1 MKKKKG
7 FTLVELLAV
16 IAILAI
22 LVIIALPN
30 VINMYNNARKN
41 SFLTEAKSV
50 FKESANKYM
59 SGSLGEA
66 NSSTHIYCRSNTDSL
81 NPLDLSGRKINYYIK
96 TDSSGNVNAIVIWD
110 EDRYVA
116 KKGTKLEAESLDDAL
131 TITNDI
137 KNATCGDI
145 LEKTGLEKKI
155 DYSKIVLTL
164 GNTQTKILTM
174 TLDTSNQD
182 VGEVKYKVYIKHPDK
197 TIELTSSDYTNK
209 YYLEYNDFTYMDS
222 YIGFEVTAIVNGKEI
237 SKKSIGPACFVAGT
251 KVKTETGFKNIEDIK
266 IGDYVY
272 SFNLDA
278 NSLELKK
285 VTNSIISQTLETY
298 IMTIGN
304 KTFEVTPRHQLYI
317 IDKGWTRA
325 YDVKIGDKMLDVNGK
340 EIIINNI
347 VNKKYGTPIKTYNL
361 TIEGN
366 NNYFVTDIQV
376 LVHNAGSGTWSYD
389 DIELLK

>member
-1 MKKKKG
+1 M
-7 FTLVELLAV
+7 
-16 IAILAI
+16 
-22 LVIIALPN
+22 P
-30 VINMYNNARKN
+30 
-41 SFLTEAKSV
+41 
-50 FKESANKYM
+50 
-59 SGSLGEA
+59 
-66 NSSTHIYCRSNTDSL
+66 SSR
-81 NPLDLSGRKINYYIK
+81 
-96 TDSSGNVNAIVIWD
+96 
-110 EDRYVA
+110 E
-116 KKGTKLEAESLDDAL
+116 
-131 TITNDI
+131 
-137 KNATCGDI
+137 
-145 LEKTGLEKKI
+145 KI
-155 DYSKIVLTL
+155 DYSKIKLTL
-164 GNTQTKILTM
+164 GNTTTKILTM

-222 YIGFEVTAIVNGKEI
+222 YAGFEVTAIVNGKEI

-325 YDVKIGDKMLDVNGK
+325 YDVKIGDKMLDANGK

-376 LVHNAGSGTWSYD
+376 LVHNVGSDTWNYD
-389 DIELLK
+389 DTELLN